1 MSWNEIDQA
10 SSPEAKK
17 ASEKAAADKKQ
28 AESDLAKAY
37 NRCFKTREGQK
48 VLNDLTQRMIYN
60 NDTALNVPNI
70 NYEAAYKNGE
80 AGVVKFIIH
89 QITRAEVI

>member
-1 MSWNEIDQA
+1 MSWDNIDKA
-10 SSPEAKK
+10 TSPESKEA
-17 ASEKAAADKKQ
+17 AEKAAGIKKQ
-28 AESDLAKAY
+28 AEVDLAKAY
-37 NRCFKTREGQK
+37 NRCFKSDNGQK
-48 VLNDLTQRMIYN
+48 VLTDLTQRMIYN
-60 NDTALNVPNI
+60 NDTSFDSNNI